1 MHIEDMARKA
11 GKGSEEQVMIGRSI
25 DFLGY
30 VFSRK
35 NVRLRKTVKCK
46 FAKKVKTTKSEQK
59 RKQVKASYWGWCK
72 WGNCRHLWKVIT
84 DNDMS
89 FAEKGIRSSKKTRD
103 GKKYFSAKS
112 VAITD
117 ILNMPVTVVDFEAGI
132 KTSKGDD
139 RYAVLIIKDGEQCKF
154 MTSAFEIK
162 NVLELA
168 RDAEKAGQ
176 KIFPVENVI
185 IRKRAFGDGKSSYYF
200 EE

>member
-1 MHIEDMARKA
+1 MARKA
-11 GKGSEEQVMIGRSI
+11 GKGSEEQVIIGRSI

>member
-1 MHIEDMARKA
+1 MIMANARKRDA
-11 GKGSEEQVMIGRSI
+11 GSGHEKGRRI

-30 VFSRK
+30 QFSRER
-35 NVRLRKTVKCK
+35 VLLRKSIKK
-46 FAKKVKTTKSEQK
+46 NFARKVKTKDAERRRQIL
-59 RKQVKASYWGWCK
+59 ASYWGWCK
-72 WGNCRHLWKVIT
+72 WGNCRHLWNVIT

-89 FAEKGIRSSKKTRD
+89 FADKGIRANKKTRD

-117 ILNMPVTVVDFEAGI
+117 VLNVPVTVVDFEAGI
-132 KTSKGDD
+132 RTSKGED

-185 IRKRAFGDGKSSYYF
+185 IRKRSFGDGKSTYYF

>member
-1 MHIEDMARKA
+1 
-11 GKGSEEQVMIGRSI
+11 
-25 DFLGY
+25 
-30 VFSRK
+30 
-35 NVRLRKTVKCK
+35 
-46 FAKKVKTTKSEQK
+46 
-59 RKQVKASYWGWCK
+59 
-72 WGNCRHLWKVIT
+72 
-84 DNDMS
+84 MS
-89 FAEKGIRSSKKTRD
+89 FADKGIRATKKTKD
-103 GKKYFSAKS
+103 GKKYFSAKN

-117 ILNMPVTVVDFEAGI
+117 VLNVPVTVVDFEAGI
-132 KTSKGDD
+132 KTSNGDD

-185 IRKRAFGDGKSSYYF
+185 IRKRSFGDGKSTYFF

>member
-1 MHIEDMARKA
+1 MARNG
-11 GKGSEEQVMIGRSI
+11 GKGSEEPVIIGRSI

-35 NVRLRKTVKCK
+35 NVRLRKSVKCK
-46 FAKKVKTTKSEQK
+46 FAVKVKTTKSEQK
-59 RKQVKASYWGWCK
+59 LRQVKASYWGWCK
-72 WGNCRHLWKVIT
+72 WGNCKHLWNVIT
-84 DNDMS
+84 NNDMS
-89 FAEKGIRSSKKTRD
+89 FADKGIRATKKTKD
-103 GKKYFSAKS
+103 GKKYFSAKN

-117 ILNMPVTVVDFEAGI
+117 VLNVPVTVVDFEAGI

-185 IRKRAFGDGKSSYYF
+185 IRKRSFGDGKSTYFF

>member
-1 MHIEDMARKA
+1 MARNG
-11 GKGSEEQVMIGRSI
+11 GKGSEEPVIIGRSI

-35 NVRLRKTVKCK
+35 NVRLRKSVKCK
-46 FAKKVKTTKSEQK
+46 FARKVKTTKSEQK
-59 RKQVKASYWGWCK
+59 LRQVKASYWGGCK
-72 WGNCRHLWKVIT
+72 RGNCKHLWNVIT
-84 DNDMS
+84 NNDMS
-89 FAEKGIRSSKKTRD
+89 FADKGIRATKKTKD
-103 GKKYFSAKS
+103 GKKYFSAKN

-117 ILNMPVTVVDFEAGI
+117 VLNVPVTVVDFEAGI

-168 RDAEKAGQ
+168 RDAEKDGQ

-185 IRKRAFGDGKSSYYF
+185 IRKRSFGDGKSTYFF

>member
-1 MHIEDMARKA
+1 MARNG
-11 GKGSEEQVMIGRSI
+11 GKGSEEPVIIGRSI

-35 NVRLRKTVKCK
+35 NVRLRKSVKCK
-46 FAKKVKTTKSEQK
+46 FARKVKTTKSEQK
-59 RKQVKASYWGWCK
+59 LRQVKASYWGWCK
-72 WGNCRHLWKVIT
+72 WGNCKHLWYVIT
-84 DNDMS
+84 NNDMS
-89 FAEKGIRSSKKTRD
+89 FADKGIRATKKTKD
-103 GKKYFSAKS
+103 GKKYFSAKN

-117 ILNMPVTVVDFEAGI
+117 VLNVPVTVVDFEAGI

-168 RDAEKAGQ
+168 RDAEKDGQ

-185 IRKRAFGDGKSSYYF
+185 IRKRSFGDGKSTYFF